1 LIHCTI
7 WFIQYDY
14 PEQKNERISFDKQVV
29 KSDAPVTDKI
39 ESELR
44 SPEKKSPDKFS
55 DENDVKKDDSSGEES
70 SSKAVLPLPLT
81 KSNASPRMTF
91 LSIGKPTTACTV
103 TPSFS
108 TKSASSLV
116 SARSSRAGQKQLLD
130 RFCWKL
136 LHDGMEVLKLNSD
149 KIWQT
154 RYLTVSQEVTWLS
167 NEVAGG
173 AKEAESSNFPKA
185 LLWVKKLTA
194 SKDQSVNGIE
204 KNGKGGILFSHVAC
218 VEELTGRHI
227 PVSKKQLH
235 GKFKDSVT
243 VVLKSTD
250 EGGSK
255 IVYFRCGTRQEAL
268 VLCAGCNMIS
278 KLLHA
283 NKQPL
288 LPLNNKKLPPSITS
302 TSVEDSRS
310 KADTFES
317 RNVEIEG
324 DNDLWEV

>member
-1 LIHCTI
+1 VKNGEVESSTSLS
-7 WFIQYDY
+7 DA
-14 PEQKNERISFDKQVV
+14 KNERTSFDKQVE

-39 ESELR
+39 GSDVHSRESG
-44 SPEKKSPDKFS
+44 
-55 DENDVKKDDSSGEES
+55 ENDVKKDESSEEES
-70 SSKAVLPLPLT
+70 SSKAVIPSPLT
-81 KSNASPRMTF
+81 QSNASPKRMTF
-91 LSIGKPTTACTV
+91 LSIGKPTTVCKV
-103 TPSFS
+103 TPSS
-108 TKSASSLV
+108 SAKSASSLV

-149 KIWQT
+149 KMWQT

-167 NEVAGG
+167 NEVADGTS
-173 AKEAESSNFPKA
+173 EVESSNFPKA
-185 LLWVKKLTA
+185 LLWVKKFTA
-194 SKDQSVNGIE
+194 GKDQSVNGIE

-227 PVSKKQLH
+227 PVSKKQLL

-278 KLLHA
+278 RLLHA

-288 LPLNNKKLPPSITS
+288 LPLNNNKLPPSITS
-302 TSVEDSRS
+302 TSVEDSKS
-310 KADTFES
+310 KAYTFES